1 MGGEGGNFRDHDAS
15 KGIGHAHIAASE
27 CEFDILCAQIEDLN
41 PYFLHQSKS
50 NSIIKKAI

>member
-15 KGIGHAHIAASE
+15 KGVGHAHIAASE